1 MKARSAFTALA
12 VLAGAVS
19 SAADLIACAS
29 DESPTF
35 ATPDASNTVPTLD
48 AASDALPDAEL
59 DAATPEDLDP
69 CVPDALCPNGPF
81 GATVPDGGLDVRVR
95 INVIR
100 GRSANDVWA
109 AGAHGAIAHFDGATW
124 TRSVTD
130 SAYTMKGLWLR
141 DSEEIALVS
150 LSSIYTRGLDAS
162 AGTPPSADGW
172 TVRGMPSGPFEIYM
186 SANRITG
193 AWTAPDA
200 EWLFFTTLETPP
212 PRGPGSVNGIWRLRV
227 SPTTNA
233 LEITNAV
240 PPNTCATL
248 PCKQVMS
255 IHGAAADDVWAVGFT
270 GSVVHITDAQ
280 SAQPKAVAFDSQTWA
295 SLNGVWAASTNDVW
309 AVGGGGVIR
318 HYTGQ
323 PTSWDIVANVPATET
338 LNAVWGSSASD
349 VWAVGDGATVLH
361 YDGTSWSRVKVA
373 GLGDRRP
380 DLYSVWTP
388 APGHVW
394 VGGDGVILSLGGKP

>member
-1 MKARSAFTALA
+1 MKARSALTALA
-12 VLAGAVS
+12 VLAGAATS
-19 SAADLIACAS
+19 TADLVACAS
-29 DESPTF
+29 DETATF
-35 ATPDASNTVPTLD
+35 TTPDASNTVPTSD
-48 AASDALPDAEL
+48 AAPDAFPDVESDAAVE
-59 DAATPEDLDP
+59 ESDL

-81 GATVPDGGLDVRVR
+81 GATAPDGGIDIRAR

-130 SAYTMKGLWLR
+130 SVYTMKGLWLR
-141 DSEEIALVS
+141 ESEEIALVS

-162 AGTPPSADGW
+162 AATPPSADGW
-172 TVRGMPSGPFEIYM
+172 AVRGMPSGPFEIYM

-248 PCKQVMS
+248 PCKQIMS
-255 IHGAAADDVWAVGFT
+255 IHGASANDVWAVGFT
-270 GSVVHITDAQ
+270 GAVVHITDAQ
-280 SAQPKAVAFDSQTWA
+280 GATPKAT
-295 SLNGVWAASTNDVW
+295 
-309 AVGGGGVIR
+309 
-318 HYTGQ
+318 
-323 PTSWDIVANVPATET
+323 
-338 LNAVWGSSASD
+338 
-349 VWAVGDGATVLH
+349 
-361 YDGTSWSRVKVA
+361 
-373 GLGDRRP
+373 
-380 DLYSVWTP
+380 
-388 APGHVW
+388 
-394 VGGDGVILSLGGKP
+394 